1 MEARLI
7 KFLKEEL
14 LIPDA
19 AIAVIKRRQELA
31 PNLLPMALWQYGLIN
46 LDELNRIFDWLETA

>member
-14 LIPDA
+14 LVPES
-19 AIAVIKRRQELA
+19 AISLITRRQELS

-46 LDELNRIFDWLETA
+46 LEELNQIFDWLERA